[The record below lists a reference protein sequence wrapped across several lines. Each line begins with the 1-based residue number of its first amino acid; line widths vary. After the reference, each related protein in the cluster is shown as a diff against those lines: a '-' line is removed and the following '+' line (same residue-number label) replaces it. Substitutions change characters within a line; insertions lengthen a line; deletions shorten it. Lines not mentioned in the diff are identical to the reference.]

1 MADNRANDN
10 DSKAEGVDDSEEEN
24 EILEESPCGRW
35 LKRKE
40 EVEQRDIPGIDA
52 TYLAMDTEEG
62 VEVVWNEV
70 RFSERKYF
78 KAKEDKINE
87 VFDRLIQLEH
97 PNIRITQT
105 VDRLI
110 QLEHPNIVKLHKY
123 WLHKDIEKPRVIFIT
138 EYMSSGSL
146 KQFLRRTKR
155 SLIKMALNAWR
166 RWCTQTLSALC
177 YLHTS
182 QPPIVHANLNCDT
195 IFISYNGLIKIGAV
209 APDAIHKHVKTV
221 RGESKMNLHFIAPEI
236 GCITDT
242 NSSVLSPAVDIYSFG
257 MCALEM
263 AALEISANGDSATV
277 TEEVINS
284 TIESL
289 ENKHQKDFITRCLYK
304 DPKLRPTARELLFH
318 PIIFEVP
325 SLRLFAAHVIV
336 NTPSYLPEQ
345 LTEEAIARVLCLQ
358 NNSDRVLAE
367 VRHDDSSR
375 PNVLL
380 KQSDSPK
387 MEFEKFFEEVRN
399 GSCPL
404 TAIVTT
410 IRPPLICRQR
420 TMSPEMSSESTKQLN
435 SPDNPYDEESRRI
448 HTINSTLEPLQEAS
462 DKRLV
467 ISLHIVFDDKINRKL
482 STKLDFNELEPSS
495 LAQELVFYGFV
506 NKEDKNTVFE
516 LLSETKDTFATSG
529 NQSTSC
535 QKTIQL
541 PQPQPQ
547 LSKPVMIQSIQQPIQ
562 SQQTKQQNVAHN
574 IPAAVTPTNQQ
585 SIQQIPV
592 VIPQQKKSIQHQIAP
607 QIQQNPTLNPQQ
619 SSQTVPQQS
628 VAQTQTT
635 PQQTQP
641 SRPVVIQQPIQL
653 QQPKQQNVAH
663 NIPAVVTPTNQ
674 QSIQPIA
681 VSVPQKKT
689 SIQQQNVPQLQQ
701 NQVQNPQQSCQTVPQ
716 QSVAQ
721 TQTTPQQSKQEVVR
735 QQVPQQTPQQTLK
748 QTPQQTSQQTPQ
760 QTPQQPTQVTKT
772 AVQSTTLQDDKKS
785 TIKNQ
790 KPVV

>member
-10 DSKAEGVDDSEEEN
+10 DSKTEGVDDSEEEN

-78 KAKEDKINE
+78 KTKEETINE
-87 VFDRLIQLEH
+87 VF
-97 PNIRITQT
+97 
-105 VDRLI
+105 DRLI

-123 WLHKDIEKPRVIFIT
+123 WVHKDIEKPRVIFIT

-155 SLIKMALNAWR
+155 SLIKMSISAWK

-177 YLHTS
+177 YLHSS

-221 RGESKMNLHFIAPEI
+221 RGDSKVNLHFIAPEI

-263 AALEISANGDSATV
+263 AALEISANGESTTI

-289 ENKHQKDFITRCLYK
+289 ENPLQKDFISRCIRKNPK
-304 DPKLRPTARELLFH
+304 DRPTARELLFH

-325 SLRLFAAHVIV
+325 PLRLFSAHVIV
-336 NTPSYLPEQ
+336 NTSSYLPEQ
-345 LTEEAIARVLCLQ
+345 LTEEAISRVLCLQ
-358 NNSDRVLAE
+358 NNSDRILAE
-367 VRHDDSSR
+367 VRHNDGR
-375 PNVLL
+375 PNFIL
-380 KQSDSPK
+380 KQSDAPK
-387 MEFEKFFEEVRN
+387 VEFEKFCEEVRN

-410 IRPPLICRQR
+410 TRPPLISRQR
-420 TMSPEMSSESTKQLN
+420 TMSPEMSCESTKQLN
-435 SPDNPYDEESRRI
+435 SPDNPYDEETRRI
-448 HTINSTLEPLQEAS
+448 NTINSTLEPPLQEAS

-482 STKLDFNELEPSS
+482 STKLELKELEPSS

-506 NKEDKNTVFE
+506 NKDDKHIVFE
-516 LLSETKDTFATSG
+516 LLSETKDMFCNSG
-529 NQSTSC
+529 NQTTSC
-535 QKTIQL
+535 QKVRQL
-541 PQPQPQ
+541 PQQQ
-547 LSKPVMIQSIQQPIQ
+547 QQPH
-562 SQQTKQQNVAHN
+562 QQMA
-574 IPAAVTPTNQQ
+574 
-585 SIQQIPV
+585 
-592 VIPQQKKSIQHQIAP
+592 
-607 QIQQNPTLNPQQ
+607 
-619 SSQTVPQQS
+619 
-628 VAQTQTT
+628 
-635 PQQTQP
+635 
-641 SRPVVIQQPIQL
+641 
-653 QQPKQQNVAH
+653 
-663 NIPAVVTPTNQ
+663 
-674 QSIQPIA
+674 
-681 VSVPQKKT
+681 
-689 SIQQQNVPQLQQ
+689 
-701 NQVQNPQQSCQTVPQ
+701 
-716 QSVAQ
+716 
-721 TQTTPQQSKQEVVR
+721 QQSKPYV
-735 QQVPQQTPQQTLK
+735 K
-748 QTPQQTSQQTPQ
+748 Y
-760 QTPQQPTQVTKT
+760 
-772 AVQSTTLQDDKKS
+772 
-785 TIKNQ
+785 
-790 KPVV
+790 